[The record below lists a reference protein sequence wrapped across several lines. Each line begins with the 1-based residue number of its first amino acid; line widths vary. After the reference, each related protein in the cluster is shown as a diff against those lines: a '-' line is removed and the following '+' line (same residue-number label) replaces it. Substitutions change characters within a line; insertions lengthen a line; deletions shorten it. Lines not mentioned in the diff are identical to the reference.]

1 MEKTPSSNVL
11 DANQQLI
18 KIVVAQRNVAITKV
32 ANLEARLSVAL
43 EEIERYKNEKMAEDL
58 FSNMS
63 EKDKNSG

>member
-43 EEIERYKNEKMAEDL
+43 EEIERYKNEHEEL
-58 FSNMS
+58 VNNI
-63 EKDKNSG
+63 EKVFQ